1 MAFSVTSL
9 QLVNQVRRRMRHDDV
24 TAIGQLRDLA
34 TLDAINRAMREVL
47 IGSVWESDKRHTQM
61 SLKARL
67 EGVTIAGS
75 VNSEFILVAGTSGS
89 TTIDTASDVYGDF
102 ITRVLPNGS
111 AAYGNTAL
119 RALKATTPAS
129 NSSVMTLPF
138 QLADAV
144 SVTAGELFYSEY
156 ILADTVRSILSVT
169 HQDESLSLEQVG
181 ATVEFSE
188 LYPRQQVEYGAPKSV
203 SVGGLDVPTYN
214 AAGDAPSPGLR
225 MIVWPPPD
233 DEYVLDMEYLYRHPE
248 LVTATDTLDGV
259 PDVVVDSIV
268 DMATADMQQNYDRN
282 TNEGRA
288 LRRDSMEKLDRA
300 YKVQGAQ
307 VTERAVIGNWD
318 GSAGRVRRRDSLIGG
333 RTIG

>member
-1 MAFSVTSL
+1 MAFSVTAL

-47 IGSVWESDKRHTQM
+47 LGNVWESDKRHTQRA
-61 SLKARL
+61 LKSRITGATVQL
-67 EGVTIAGS
+67 NEGA
-75 VNSEFILVAGTSGS
+75 S
-89 TTIDTASDVYGDF
+89 TGVLIRTGLAQSDVYAEPDPNF
-102 ITRVLPNGS
+102 ILRVAPLSSSQYANTAIRVL
-111 AAYGNTAL
+111 
-119 RALKATTPAS
+119 TTTVP
-129 NSSVMTLPF
+129 SSDTSVITIPF
-138 QLADAV
+138 TTSEAV
-144 SVTAGELFYSEY
+144 SVTDAELFYSEY
-156 ILADTVRSILSVT
+156 ILPDTVRSVLSVT

-203 SVGGLDVPTYN
+203 SVGGLDLPTYN
-214 AAGDAPSPGLR
+214 IADDTPSPGLR

-233 DEYVLDMEYLYRHPE
+233 DEYVLDIEYLYRHPE
-248 LVTATDTLDGV
+248 LVAATDTLDGV

-288 LRRDSMEKLDRA
+288 LRRDSMEKMDRA
-300 YKVQGAQ
+300 YKAQGGQ